1 MLWSMNTMPLL
12 QQIRDTARRISPHV
26 IRTPTLSYVGD
37 RIGRSI
43 PSDTELWLKY
53 ELLQRTGSFKPRGAL
68 NVMMQLTP
76 EQQAQGVTAFSAG
89 NHAIAT
95 AYAARILG
103 LSVKVAMPRTAN
115 PYRVEMCR
123 AYGAEIVFAD
133 DMASLL
139 KTVATLQE
147 DEGRFLVHPFEGVH
161 TTCGTATVGLEFCED
176 APPLDAVVV
185 PVGGGGLISGVASA
199 VKLLNSDAIVYGV
212 EPDGACGMRDS
223 IVRGEPLDHV
233 QVNSIADS
241 LSAPIHAEY
250 SFNIIKQCVDE
261 MITVSDQAMSEMMLT
276 MFGDLKLAVE
286 PAAAAALAAIA
297 GPLKE
302 KITGC
307 RVGVI
312 LCGSNIDF
320 PTFQKLTSSV

>member
-1 MLWSMNTMPLL
+1 MLWFMKNVPEL
-12 QQIRDTARRISPHV
+12 QQIRDTADRISPHV
-26 IRTPTLSYVGD
+26 IRTPTLPNVGD
-37 RIGRSI
+37 RINSLL
-43 PSDTELWLKY
+43 PADTELWLKY

-68 NVMMQLTP
+68 NVMMQLTH
-76 EQQAQGVTAFSAG
+76 EQQGQGVTAFSAG

-103 LSVKVAMPRTAN
+103 VSAKVAMPVSAN
-115 PYRVEMCR
+115 PYRVEQCR
-123 AYGAEIVFAD
+123 SYGADIVFAD
-133 DMASLL
+133 DMAALL
-139 KTVATLQE
+139 KVVATMQE
-147 DEGRFLVHPFEGVH
+147 DEGRFLVHPFEGIH
-161 TTCGTATVGLEFCED
+161 TTEGTATVGLEFCED

-185 PVGGGGLISGVASA
+185 PIGGGGLISGVAAA
-199 VKLLNSDAIVYGV
+199 VRQLHPDAEIYGV

-223 IVRGEPLDHV
+223 VARGQPLARVDI
-233 QVNSIADS
+233 NTIADS

-250 SFNIIKQCVDE
+250 SFKVIKHCVDD
-261 MITVSDQAMSEMMLT
+261 IVTVTDQAMIDMMLL

-286 PAAAAALAAIA
+286 PAAAAALAAII

-302 KITGC
+302 RIAGR

-320 PTFQKLTSSV
+320 KTFQTLTSSA